1 MLRGLQIC
9 VRLYKSARVAFQA
22 IITGFPWEA
31 IYIAAE
37 SIFKVQMPREVE

>member
-1 MLRGLQIC
+1 MLCGLQIC

-22 IITGFPWEA
+22 IITGFPWET

-37 SIFKVQMPREVE
+37 SVFKGQKPREVE